1 MHTDPISDM
10 LTRIRNAA
18 AARKQRVDIPA
29 SRVKREI
36 AKVLKQEGYI
46 NDYRDIAGPTPGQG
60 VIEVKLRYD
69 SSSGSV
75 IDGIKRVS
83 KPGTRTY
90 MGCGDIP
97 KIRNGL
103 GIMILTTSKGLMTD
117 REARAAGVGGEALCA
132 VW

>member
-1 MHTDPISDM
+1 MHSDPISDM

-29 SRVKREI
+29 SKVKTEI
-36 AKVLKQEGYI
+36 AKVLKKEGYI
-46 NDYRDIAGPTPGQG
+46 NDFREISGRSAGHGL
-60 VIEVKLRYD
+60 IEVKLRYD
-69 SSSGSV
+69 KNDSV

-83 KPGTRTY
+83 KPGTRVY
-90 MGCGDIP
+90 VGSEDIP
-97 KIRNGL
+97 KVRNGM

-117 REARAAGVGGEALCA
+117 REARAAGIGGEALCA